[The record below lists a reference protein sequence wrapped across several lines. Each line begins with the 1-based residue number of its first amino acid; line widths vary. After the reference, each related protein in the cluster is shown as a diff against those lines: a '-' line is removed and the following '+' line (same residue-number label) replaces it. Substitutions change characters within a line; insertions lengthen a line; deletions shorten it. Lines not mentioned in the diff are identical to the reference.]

1 MSSFGKV
8 NWQKTIPAEE
18 VFSFCLPKIFLHS
31 PEGSDKLHALAKE
44 GRGTKADL
52 KIVRKLH
59 PLFQMQQNEIP
70 GSGSLKTEVC
80 SEMHSLA
87 FGLSDRFF
95 LYVCGCLCNIITARS
110 LIALLLPPPRGESD
124 LQE

>member
-44 GRGTKADL
+44 GRGTKVDL
-52 KIVRKLH
+52 KK
-59 PLFQMQQNEIP
+59 
-70 GSGSLKTEVC
+70 G
-80 SEMHSLA
+80 
-87 FGLSDRFF
+87 
-95 LYVCGCLCNIITARS
+95 
-110 LIALLLPPPRGESD
+110 
-124 LQE
+124 